1 FVLRAQRRGRRRD
14 EGSVRA
20 QLEAEESFGGRLDD
34 HAAARKEPLSLALAQ
49 SDPQDQGVLHRA
61 RARKTSDEEAHPRDL
76 PQRRGIGRAR
86 VRRGSRRALLLS
98 RIGVRA
104 NARAS
109 RAARGM
115 PSQST
120 LDDSG
125 KSEQAIALASAHD
138 SFPLASLGL
147 LVRTPS
153 T

>member
-1 FVLRAQRRGRRRD
+1 
-14 EGSVRA
+14 
-20 QLEAEESFGGRLDD
+20 
-34 HAAARKEPLSLALAQ
+34 
-49 SDPQDQGVLHRA
+49 
-61 RARKTSDEEAHPRDL
+61 
-76 PQRRGIGRAR
+76 
-86 VRRGSRRALLLS
+86 SRRALLLS

-153 T
+153 TCREKAGAGNRDHDGARHRDDDGAGDGHRPSSAGHRDDRHDRYERYGRDRHGFDRYSHNDHNWRHDKLLAGH